1 MARDFTCAAVLF
13 VIAVVYYVLASGI
26 GRSAL
31 ADEVGPAGLPL
42 VYATLL
48 GGLAILLALK
58 TAVRYML
65 ARQQE
70 ASAEPEKRRAA
81 YVLARAAGTLGIG
94 AAYVL
99 LVNIL
104 GYWLSLALLLPA
116 MATYQGERISRRLVL
131 ISITG
136 ASVFWLLFVW
146 LLGIPMPQP
155 WLGPLG

>member
-1 MARDFTCAAVLF
+1 MARDFTCAAALF
-13 VIAVVYYVLASGI
+13 IVAAAYFVLASGI

-42 VYATLL
+42 VYATIL

-58 TAVRYML
+58 TVLRYVIT
-65 ARQQE
+65 RQQQ
-70 ASAEPEKRRAA
+70 ASAEPEKPRAI
-81 YVLARAAGTLGIG
+81 YVLGRAAGTLAIG
-94 AAYVL
+94 AGYVL

-116 MATYQGERISRRLVL
+116 MATYQGERFSRRLVM
-131 ISITG
+131 ISIAG
-136 ASVFWLLFVW
+136 ATVFWVLFVW

-155 WLGPLG
+155 WLGPFE

>member
-1 MARDFTCAAVLF
+1 MARDLTCAAVLF
-13 VIAVVYYVLASGI
+13 IIAAAYFVLASGI

-42 VYATLL
+42 VYGTIL

-58 TAVRYML
+58 TALRYVL
-65 ARQQE
+65 TQQQQT
-70 ASAEPEKRRAA
+70 SADSEKPRAA
-81 YVLARAAGTLGIG
+81 YVLGRAAGTLAIG
-94 AAYVL
+94 ASYVL

-116 MATYQGERISRRLVL
+116 MAAYQGQQINRRLAL

-136 ASVFWLLFVW
+136 ATVFWVLFVW

-155 WLGPLG
+155 WLGPFE